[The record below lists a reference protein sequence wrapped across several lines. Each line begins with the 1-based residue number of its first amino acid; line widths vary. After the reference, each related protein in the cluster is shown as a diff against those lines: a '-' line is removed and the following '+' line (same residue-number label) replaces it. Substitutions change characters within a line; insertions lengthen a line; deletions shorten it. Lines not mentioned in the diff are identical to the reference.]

1 MTMGTKSKV
10 VDLNAKKTLRML
22 TDRITKKVEKN
33 GGDDDDVRKLMSVVY
48 RHMHFHLSTAE

>member
-1 MTMGTKSKV
+1 MGTKSKV
-10 VDLNAKKTLRML
+10 IRLNSKKTLRML

-33 GGDDDDVRKLMSVVY
+33 GGDDRDVRKLMSVVY